1 MSRYPQWAKYS
12 SVTGIFFSLVWT
24 EATLKYIDPQ
34 TAKLNYHTTSEL
46 IRKTKYS
53 MMTNKAIPTNP
64 QLYY

>member
-24 EATLKYIDPQ
+24 EATLKYIDTQ